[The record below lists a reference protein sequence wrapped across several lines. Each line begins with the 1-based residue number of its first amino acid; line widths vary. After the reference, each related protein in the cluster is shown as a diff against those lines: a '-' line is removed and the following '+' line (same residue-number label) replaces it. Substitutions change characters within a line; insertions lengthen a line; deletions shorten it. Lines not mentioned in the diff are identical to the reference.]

1 MGLLKLGETMTA
13 QLSKVH
19 PPKVNAKG
27 DTYFKV
33 EFITKPF
40 NTWGCTYL
48 CPDNYNFKNWED
60 ILNHQGVWV
69 TNISWKDEEDR
80 LIDADSKVIY
90 HKLKR
95 NKVFSQLS
103 LF

>member
-1 MGLLKLGETMTA
+1 MTA
-13 QLSKVH
+13 QISKVH
-19 PPKVNAKG
+19 PAKVNANG

-40 NTWGCTYL
+40 NTWGYTYVY
-48 CPDNYNFKNWED
+48 PENYNFRNWKD
-60 ILNHQGVWV
+60 IINHQGAWV
-69 TNISWKDEEDR
+69 TNINWKDEEDR

-95 NKVFSQLS
+95 NKVFRQLQ
-103 LF
+103 LNL

>member
-40 NTWGCTYL
+40 NTWGYTYL
-48 CPDNYNFKNWED
+48 CPENYNFRNWED
-60 ILNHQGVWV
+60 ILNDQGAWV
-69 TNISWKDEEDR
+69 TNISWKDEESR

-95 NKVFSQLS
+95 NKVFSQLQ
-103 LF
+103 